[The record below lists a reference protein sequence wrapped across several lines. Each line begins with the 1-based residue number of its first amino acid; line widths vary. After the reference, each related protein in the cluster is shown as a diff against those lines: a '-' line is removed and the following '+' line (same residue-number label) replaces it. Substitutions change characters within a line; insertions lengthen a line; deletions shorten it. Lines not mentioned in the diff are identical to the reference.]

1 MSLRSI
7 TDIQDDEIHQ
17 RIDKILSEKIH
28 SLDQFI
34 ISAYI
39 FYHDIHYHYKLEY
52 FSISTIHILN
62 VDDLNKTTIET
73 LKHLYSNTKLSV
85 QLKTNL
91 MHRLERDMM
100 KNLCKKQLN
109 IDQSTWE
116 CICVYIN
123 QCRNVFPPIRILIHY
138 DVTESST
145 NFVVY
150 SNIKEI
156 FQLFNSIFANNL
168 KPIHKII
175 YDILSKLLK
184 HFSSN
189 LILDELWI
197 YSKNQNFRIRT
208 NTLYNITKTIHYIVQ
223 CLKDKSG
230 AVQTAAIECCVILEG
245 LCNKN
250 YPYNEISILH
260 TIENLLLEEMS
271 VMEVN
276 FLLQKIQN
284 SIEYHKYNDHW
295 IDQIDLMELDN
306 SQQKQEF
313 TRNQHFMNTF
323 QTSVRK
329 NSKLLKM
336 RPELISTCNY
346 PLTES
351 FRYPYSDICSVY
363 SPSFHHDLKRLYPV
377 NYTNRIRKKKIRSTE
392 MYRTLSNQ
400 TDFNNEP
407 YRQLNGSYLGIS
419 EQRKHLKPRKLDMN
433 QSIRQYVDK
442 MKTMKNVTNSSNI
455 QEMDEDCSIN
465 WRNQHDYFE
474 INRGLESLRTS
485 VSHRRKQFLTDQ
497 LNKLNSETTL
507 RGISNDQL
515 SNLKKINTE
524 NDNCSLFIN
533 SEMWNTQDS
542 SVYLPRKFHNDEL
555 NEQICKCS
563 DQMLPYNWRNDVL
576 CSTNRRFHT
585 ESENLTGSKMYRFNN
600 DIHRHRYREESA
612 INCNDYDKNVDQR
625 KTISQQQQPQNATYL
640 PQVKKKSPD
649 YHRRRRKSKML
660 TSTNQ
665 NKLPKMKSIEE
676 EIIHNFTSN
685 NWEDQIKATSSIQ
698 DLLKT
703 MNVKP
708 LEIIFNDTKYMHLL
722 INGIEKLSSVYVHN
736 RISEDSSTK
745 FLQQASFTTLE
756 AFMACIDEAKAV
768 QLMCTNLW
776 DKFTRS
782 NIRRNTIA
790 RMLNYIFC
798 NKLQSGKKNG
808 VLFKRLGNDGVE
820 RLINVVHQLTNDKM
834 TSTRLY
840 GRKILEQL
848 MLITDINQIYKKVLD
863 TKAY

>member
-1 MSLRSI
+1 MML
-7 TDIQDDEIHQ
+7 
-17 RIDKILSEKIH
+17 
-28 SLDQFI
+28 
-34 ISAYI
+34 
-39 FYHDIHYHYKLEY
+39 
-52 FSISTIHILN
+52 LN
-62 VDDLNKTTIET
+62 
-73 LKHLYSNTKLSV
+73 HLPT
-85 QLKTNL
+85 
-91 MHRLERDMM
+91 
-100 KNLCKKQLN
+100 
-109 IDQSTWE
+109 
-116 CICVYIN
+116 
-123 QCRNVFPPIRILIHY
+123 
-138 DVTESST
+138 
-145 NFVVY
+145 FVVY

-313 TRNQHFMNTF
+313 TRNQHFMNTL

-329 NSKLLKM
+329 NSKPLKM

-442 MKTMKNVTNSSNI
+442 MKTMKVYRLNQHQPSYQRRSHTLPYTNTTEETAIDIHDTMQNVTNSSNI

-555 NEQICKCS
+555 NEQICKSS

-722 INGIEKLSSVYVHN
+722 INGIEKTIKCLRSQVCRNGLKTLHQLCDYLQRVNQGYLLNAYSETIITTLLS